1 MARLRAL
8 VLLAV
13 LMVDAAQAAP
23 LGVVISEFRTRGP
36 GGASDEFVE
45 LHNTSSGSVDISGW
59 KLNGCQ
65 SSTPGTESTRATIGN
80 GVSLAAGARY
90 LLANSSSTYS
100 GAVVGDQTYA
110 TGISDFLSTAYAGL
124 ALRDAG
130 GGLQDGV
137 GAPLSPCRE
146 GSAGIVTSATTP
158 TDQLSRHR
166 FADEA
171 QDSGDNA
178 ADFGADAAA
187 TPTALDG
194 GSTEPPPA
202 CTNVGISIP
211 AIQGRGHVSA
221 YNGLCVSQV
230 PGVVT
235 QRTANGFYLQDP
247 VGDGDDATSDGIFVF
262 TSSAPASSITVGSQV
277 LVDGN
282 VAEFRAGST
291 FVATNCASSSAACN
305 LTITEIT
312 SPVVT
317 PASGLFGGATVTPV
331 VIGAAGRMPPTEVID
346 NDTSGSVEVAAQ
358 TTYDP
363 SEDGIDFYES
373 LEGMQVRIDNA
384 RASGPTSSFGE
395 IWVLADGGAGASG
408 TNARG
413 GITLVER
420 AAGIDYNPERI
431 QIDLSGL
438 TGSYPRVNVGDTAAR
453 IVGAM
458 SYGFGDPRVFP
469 VELPSF
475 VSGGIAR
482 VPATLSSGADRLRI
496 ASYNVE
502 NLDPNDADTCDGGPD
517 KDIAE
522 GRFATEAQQI
532 VTMLGAPDIVALEE
546 IQDNSGCAND
556 GTVDAD
562 VTLQTL
568 VDAIVAAGGPT
579 YSYATVSPQ
588 DGTDG
593 GVPGGNIRQG
603 FLYDAT
609 RVSLVPGTVGAGD
622 ATTATAASL
631 DANGNVQLTLSPGR
645 VDPTNAAW
653 SNSRKPLAA
662 TFDFNGER
670 VLAIVNHFN
679 SKGGDYPLFGR
690 YQPPVLSSETQRLQ
704 QAQVLHDFIAGVL
717 AQQADARVVALG
729 DFNDFE
735 WSAPMQKLS
744 GADVGTPILTD
755 LATLLLPETERYSYV
770 FEGNSQE
777 LDHLYVSEV
786 LISGAEFQAV
796 HINAEFADQASDHDP
811 IAASLQLKP
820 AVVCDGG
827 SIGFVSAAPI
837 VVDEGERTRV
847 GVTRTGSACGAASVE
862 WSRAYGSASEADLSG
877 ADSGKLSW
885 ADGDMSTRYIL
896 VAAKRDGQREGAE
909 TFKLKLGKLS
919 GAEPGI
925 VTRPILIDDP
935 R

>member
-1 MARLRAL
+1 MGRLRAL
-8 VLLAV
+8 ALLSVLL
-13 LMVDAAQAAP
+13 METAQAAP

-45 LHNTSSGSVDISGW
+45 LHNTAGSAVDLSGW

-65 SSTPGTESTRATIGN
+65 SGTPGTESTRVTIAS
-80 GVSLAAGARY
+80 GVTLAAGERY
-90 LLANSSSTYS
+90 LLANSASAYS
-100 GAVVGDQTYA
+100 GGVAGDQTYA
-110 TGISDFLSTAYAGL
+110 TGISDFTSTAYAGL
-124 ALRDAG
+124 ALRDAA

-146 GSAGIVTSATTP
+146 GSAGIVTSTTTP

-166 FADEA
+166 LGDES

-187 TPTALDG
+187 TPTALG
-194 GSTEPPPA
+194 GGTTPPPA
-202 CTNVGISIP
+202 CSNVGISIP

-235 QRTANGFYLQDP
+235 QRAANGFYLQDP
-247 VGDGDDATSDGIFVF
+247 VGDGDDSTSDGIFVF

-277 LVDGN
+277 RVDGN
-282 VAEFRAGST
+282 VAEFRAGSSFT
-291 FVATNCASSSAACN
+291 ATNCASSSSACN
-305 LTITEIT
+305 LTITEIS
-312 SPVVT
+312 SPVIT

-331 VIGAAGRMPPTEVID
+331 ILGAAGRLPPTEIID
-346 NDTSGSVEVAAQ
+346 NDSSGSVEVAAQ

-363 SEDGIDFYES
+363 TEDGIDFYES

-395 IWVLADGGAGASG
+395 VWVLADSGAGASG
-408 TNARG
+408 INARG

-420 AAGIDYNPERI
+420 ASGIDYNPERI
-431 QIDLSGL
+431 QVDLSGL
-438 TGSYPRVNVGDTAAR
+438 TSTYPLVNVGDTAAR
-453 IVGAM
+453 ITGAM

-469 VELPSF
+469 AELPSF

-482 VPATLSSGADRLRI
+482 VPARLSSGAERLRI

-502 NLDPNDADTCDGGPD
+502 NLDPNDADTCDGD
-517 KDIAE
+517 ADRDIAD

-532 VTMLGAPDIVALEE
+532 VDLLGAPDIVALEE
-546 IQDNSGCAND
+546 IQDNSGCTND

-568 VDAIVAAGGPT
+568 VDAITAAGGPT
-579 YSYATVSPQ
+579 YSYTTVSPQ
-588 DGTDG
+588 DGSDG
-593 GVPGGNIRQG
+593 GAPGGNIRQG

-609 RVSLVPGTVGAGD
+609 RVALVPGTAGAGD

-631 DANGNVQLTLSPGR
+631 DGDGQVQLTLSPGR
-645 VDPTNAAW
+645 VDPANSAW
-653 SNSRKPLAA
+653 DNSRKPLAA
-662 TFDFNGER
+662 TFEFNGER

-717 AQQADARVVALG
+717 AQQPDARVVALG

-777 LDHLYVSEV
+777 LDHIYVSEAM
-786 LISGAEFQAV
+786 LGGAEFQAV

-811 IAASLQLKP
+811 IAASLKVAP
-820 AVVCDGG
+820 VVVCDGG
-827 SIGFVSAAPI
+827 TVGFVSAAPI
-837 VVDEGERTRV
+837 VVDEGERTLV
-847 GVTRTGSACGAASVE
+847 GVTRSGAACGAVSAG
-862 WSRAYGSASEADLSG
+862 WSQLLGSASAVDLLGATSG
-877 ADSGKLSW
+877 TLSW
-885 ADGDMSTRYIL
+885 ADGDLSTRYIL
-896 VAAKRDGQREGAE
+896 VAARRDARREGAE
-909 TFKLKLGKLS
+909 TFDLQLS
-919 GAEPGI
+919 GISGARAGI
-925 VTRPILIDDP
+925 ATRAVLIDDP

>member
-1 MARLRAL
+1 MGRLRAL
-8 VLLAV
+8 VLLSV
-13 LMVDAAQAAP
+13 LLMDAAQAAP

-45 LHNTSSGSVDISGW
+45 LHNVGASSVDISGW

-65 SSTPGTESTRATIGN
+65 SGTPGTESTRVTIAS
-80 GVSLAAGARY
+80 GVSLPAGGRY
-90 LLANSSSTYS
+90 LLANSASAYS
-100 GAVVGDQTYA
+100 AGVPGDQTYG
-110 TGISDFLSTAYAGL
+110 TGISDFTSTAYAGL
-124 ALRDAG
+124 ALRDAAN
-130 GGLQDGV
+130 GLQDGV

-166 FADEA
+166 LAGES

-178 ADFGADAAA
+178 ADFGPDAAA
-187 TPTALDG
+187 TPTAL
-194 GSTEPPPA
+194 GSTPPPA
-202 CTNVGISIP
+202 CTNVGIGIP
-211 AIQGRGHVSA
+211 AIQGRGHVSG

-235 QRTANGFYLQDP
+235 QRSSNGFYLQDP
-247 VGDGDDATSDGIFVF
+247 VGDGDEATSDGIFVF
-262 TSSAPASSITVGSQV
+262 TSSAPAASITVGSQV
-277 LVDGN
+277 LVDGT
-282 VAEFRAGST
+282 VSEFRAGST
-291 FVATNCASSSAACN
+291 FTATNCASSSAACN

-312 SPVVT
+312 GPTVT
-317 PASGLFGGATVTPV
+317 ATSGLFGGAAVTPV
-331 VIGAAGRMPPTEVID
+331 ILGAAGRMPPTEVID
-346 NDTSGSVEVAAQ
+346 DDTSGSVEVAAQ

-363 SEDGIDFYES
+363 AEDGIDFYES

-395 IWVLADGGAGASG
+395 VWVLADGGADASG

-420 AAGIDYNPERI
+420 AAGVDYNPERI

-438 TGSYPRVNVGDTAAR
+438 TSVYPLVNVGDTAAS
-453 IVGAM
+453 VTGAM

-469 VELPSF
+469 TELPSF

-482 VPATLSSGADRLRI
+482 VPASLSSGTDRLRI

-517 KDIAE
+517 QDIAN
-522 GRFATEAQQI
+522 GRFTTEAQQI
-532 VTMLGAPDIVALEE
+532 VDMLGAPDIVALEE

-568 VDAIVAAGGPT
+568 VDAITAAGGP
-579 YSYATVSPQ
+579 SYRYTTISPQ

-609 RVSLVPGTVGAGD
+609 RVTLVPGTAGAGD
-622 ATTATAASL
+622 ATTATAASIGGDGKL
-631 DANGNVQLTLSPGR
+631 QLSLSPGR
-645 VDPTNAAW
+645 VDPTNTAW
-653 SNSRKPLAA
+653 DNSRKPLAA

-717 AQQADARVVALG
+717 AQQPAARVITLG

-744 GADVGTPILTD
+744 GADIGTPILTD

-777 LDHLYVSEV
+777 LDHIFVSEAT
-786 LISGAEFQAV
+786 LTAAEFQAV

-811 IAASLQLKP
+811 IASSLQVKP
-820 AVVCDGG
+820 VAVCDGG

-837 VVDEGERTRV
+837 VVDEGERTLV
-847 GVTRTGSACGAASVE
+847 GVTRSGAGCGAASAN
-862 WSRAYGSASEADLSG
+862 WSRVLGSASADDLIGAASG
-877 ADSGKLSW
+877 VLSW
-885 ADGDMSTRYIL
+885 ADGDISTRYIL
-896 VAAKRDGQREGAE
+896 VAARRDARREGAE
-909 TFKLKLGKLS
+909 TLNLQLSVLS
-919 GAEPGI
+919 GAQAGI
-925 VTRPILIDDP
+925 TTRPILIDDP